1 MNKRHNEEVDRHCEE
16 RSNLNLLMR
25 RVLIDKLAENAMR
38 VLTVISLLFL
48 LIMGIG
54 LYYKSRTILADNNAW
69 DLLASSKWSPL
80 TGEFGFLPFIL
91 GSVYVTVIS
100 VVIALPVA
108 LLTSLFLTENA
119 HRLVRNIV
127 FPVLD
132 ILAGI
137 PSVVYGLWG
146 TLIIVPWISDT
157 LGPHFVDYTSGYTL
171 LAGGIVL
178 AVMIIPLLV
187 SLFVEIFST
196 VPQDF
201 KEASASLGAT
211 RWQTSRLIV
220 VRKAMP
226 GIIAAVVLAVSKAFG
241 ETLAV
246 LMVCGNMVQIPHS
259 VFDSAYPLPALIA
272 NNYGEMLSLP
282 MYESALMFAAL
293 TMFVIIFIF
302 NALSRII
309 LQNVEKRFKL

>member
-1 MNKRHNEEVDRHCEE
+1 MAIPLLKQRILKDRITG
-16 RSNLNLLMR
+16 NVM
-25 RVLIDKLAENAMR
+25 LIM
-38 VLTVISLLFL
+38 TVISLLFL
-48 LIMGIG
+48 LLMGVG
-54 LYYKSRTILADNNAW
+54 LYYKSRAILQDNTVW
-69 DLLASSKWSPL
+69 DLLTSSAWSPL
-80 TGEFGFLPFIL
+80 TGEFGFLSFIL
-91 GSVYVTVIS
+91 SSVYVTVIS
-100 VVIALPVA
+100 VIIALPVA
-108 LLTSLFLTENA
+108 LLTALFLTENA
-119 HRLVRNIV
+119 RPWVRKTV

-146 TLIIVPWISDT
+146 TLIIVPWIADT

-178 AVMIIPLLV
+178 GVMIIPLLV
-187 SLFVEIFST
+187 SLFIEIFST
-196 VPQDF
+196 VPNDF

-211 RWQTSRLIV
+211 KWQTSRLIV

-246 LMVCGNMVQIPHS
+246 LMVCGNRVQIPHS

-282 MYESALMFAAL
+282 LYESALMFAAL
-293 TMFVIIFIF
+293 VMFVIILVF
-302 NALSRII
+302 NAISRIV
-309 LQNVEKRFKL
+309 LQNVEKQFKL